1 MKQLAYPILNTR
13 RSVGYVAHAALTA
26 LEIVW
31 LFSSLCVHSNS
42 RNFNKK
48 GGITLLQASLSGLLA
63 LFTPQALLFMCLGVS
78 FGLLISFMPGIG
90 GVVAMALLL
99 PFTFGLQPAAA
110 LALLLGAHVA
120 TIFGSSISGILFN
133 VPGAAKSVSICFDG
147 YPMTQ
152 KGEGAKALG
161 AAAMASFIGG
171 IVGAIALTATL
182 PVMRAIMMSL
192 GPPEYFMMAL
202 WGLTIIAIFS
212 EGSVL
217 KGIIAAG
224 LGLLISFIGMDPV
237 TGTPRYTFGSLFLMD
252 GIEFPVAVIGLFAIS
267 QMIKLYV
274 KGGSIVDREIN
285 MGHATVWDGVKDVL
299 KHWRLVVSSS
309 ILGLFIGALPGV
321 GASIGGIAAYGQAV
335 QTSKHP
341 EKFGTGMIE
350 GVIAPEAT
358 NAANEGG
365 GLIPTLGFGV
375 PGGESMTILLSAF
388 VTMGVQPG
396 KDLITNNLHLVFTM
410 VWIIVIANL
419 LTTSFGIL
427 TARHLAKLTTLPS
440 KFLIPIIMS
449 TCFIGAYSVKGR
461 IGDVVVAA
469 VFGII
474 GYLLEKFDFSRA
486 DMVIGMVLGLMLER
500 YMHISL
506 SLYGNTFYIT
516 RPVTLAMLIVVLLTL
531 AYPFIRR
538 WRQSRGTVA

>member
-1 MKQLAYPILNTR
+1 M
-13 RSVGYVAHAALTA
+13 
-26 LEIVW
+26 LE
-31 LFSSLCVHSNS
+31 
-42 RNFNKK
+42 
-48 GGITLLQASLSGLLA
+48 ASLSGLAA
-63 LFTPQALLFMCLGVS
+63 LFTGQAMIFMSLGVA
-78 FGLLISFMPGIG
+78 FGLLIGFLPGLG

-99 PFTFGLQPAAA
+99 PFTFGLEPAAA
-110 LALLLGAHVA
+110 LAMLLGAHVA

-152 KGEGAKALG
+152 KGEGARALG
-161 AAAMASFIGG
+161 AAAMASFLGG
-171 IVGAIALTATL
+171 IFGAIALTISL
-182 PVMRAIMMSL
+182 PFMRAIMMSL

-212 EGSVL
+212 DGSVL

-224 LGLLISFIGMDPV
+224 LGLLIAFIGMDPV
-237 TGTPRYTFGSLFLMD
+237 TGTPRYTFGSLFLLD
-252 GIEFPVAVIGLFAIS
+252 GIDFSVAVIGLFAIS

-274 KGGSIVDREIN
+274 KGGSIVEREIN
-285 MGHATVWDGVKDVL
+285 MGHSTVWDGVKDVF
-299 KHWRLVVSSS
+299 KHWRLVLSSS
-309 ILGLFIGALPGV
+309 VLGLFIGALPGV
-321 GASIGGIAAYGQAV
+321 GASIGGVAAYGQAV
-335 QTSKHP
+335 QTSKNP
-341 EKFGTGMIE
+341 EKFGTGAVE

-388 VTMGVQPG
+388 VTMGIQPG
-396 KDLITNNLHLVFTM
+396 KELITNNLHLVFTM

-419 LTTSFGIL
+419 LTTGFGIF
-427 TARHLAKLTTLPS
+427 TAKKFAKLTTLPGTV
-440 KFLIPIIMS
+440 LIPVILAV
-449 TCFIGAYSVKGR
+449 CFVGAYSVKGR

-469 VFGII
+469 VFGVI
-474 GYLLEKFDFSRA
+474 GYLLEKYDYSRA

-506 SLYGNTFYIT
+506 TLHGKLFFVT
-516 RPVTLAMLIVVLLTL
+516 RPVTLVMLIFVLITL
-531 AYPFIRR
+531 AYPFIRK
-538 WRQSRGTVA
+538 WRLSRNGGAV

>member
-1 MKQLAYPILNTR
+1 M
-13 RSVGYVAHAALTA
+13 
-26 LEIVW
+26 LE
-31 LFSSLCVHSNS
+31 
-42 RNFNKK
+42 
-48 GGITLLQASLSGLLA
+48 ASLSGLLA
-63 LFTPQALLFMCLGVS
+63 LFTPQALIFMCLGVG

-99 PFTFGLQPAAA
+99 PFTFGLEPAAA

-133 VPGAAKSVSICFDG
+133 VPGAAKSVSVCFDG

-152 KGEGAKALG
+152 KGQGARALG
-161 AAAMASFIGG
+161 AAAMASFLGG

-182 PVMRAIMMSL
+182 PLMRAVMMAL

-202 WGLTIIAIFS
+202 WGLTVIAIFS

-224 LGLLISFIGMDPV
+224 LGLMIAFIGMDPV
-237 TGTPRYTFGSLFLMD
+237 TGTPRYTFGSLFMMD
-252 GIEFPVAVIGLFAIS
+252 GIHFPVAVIGLFAIS
-267 QMIKLYV
+267 QMIKLFV
-274 KGGSIVDREIN
+274 KGGSIVQREIN
-285 MGHATVWDGVKDVL
+285 MGDSTVWDGIKDVFR
-299 KHWRLVVSSS
+299 HWRLVLSSS
-309 ILGLFIGALPGV
+309 VLGLFIGALPGV

-335 QTSKHP
+335 QTSKNP
-341 EKFGTGMIE
+341 EKFGTGAVE

-365 GLIPTLGFGV
+365 GLMPTLGFGV

-388 VTMGVQPG
+388 VTMGIQPG
-396 KDLITNNLHLVFTM
+396 KELITNNLHLVFTM

-427 TARHLAKLTTLPS
+427 TAKRLAKLTTLPGS
-440 KFLIPIIMS
+440 ILIPIIMS
-449 TCFIGAYSVKGR
+449 TCFLGAYSVKGR

-469 VFGII
+469 IFGVI
-474 GYLLEKFDFSRA
+474 GYLLEKYDYSRA

-506 SLYGNTFYIT
+506 SLHGNLFFVT
-516 RPVTLAMLIVVLLTL
+516 RPVTLALLLLVLFTL
-531 AYPFIRR
+531 AYPFIRK
-538 WRQSRGTVA
+538 WRASRGKVA